1 LFSLNTIKLLFGS
14 KNWGIFAGL
23 EKVSIHIEK
32 EEVVLLAHKC
42 VYWPSIKGLVISDLH
57 FGKSSHFRK
66 SGIALSA
73 GVQNQDLR
81 KMDELIA
88 EFQPEKLIFLG
99 DLFHSGYNMEWDQFC
114 EWRNNH
120 STLEFILILGN
131 HDLLSLDSYQNAK
144 MQVIES
150 LMIGNICLSHEPIE
164 TKGGYNVH
172 GHVHPGI
179 KLVGK
184 AYQSLR
190 IPCFHIGREVMVLP
204 AFGNLTGLYTIEPKH
219 EETIYGIANLNL
231 IKFEPT

>member
-1 LFSLNTIKLLFGS
+1 M
-14 KNWGIFAGL
+14 
-23 EKVSIHIEK
+23 SIHIEG

-66 SGIALSA
+66 AGIALTQ
-73 GVQNQDLR
+73 GVQNHDLQ

-88 EFQPEKLIFLG
+88 EFEPERLIFLG
-99 DLFHSGYNMEWDQFC
+99 DLFHSDHNAEWDQFC
-114 EWRNNH
+114 QWRN
-120 STLEFILILGN
+120 SYLSIEFILIRGN
-131 HDLLSLDSYQNAK
+131 HDLLSFDSYQNAK
-144 MQVIES
+144 MRVIES
-150 LMIGNICLSHEPIE
+150 FMIGNICLSHEPVE
-164 TKGGYNVH
+164 TKEGYNVH
-172 GHVHPGI
+172 GHIHPGI

-204 AFGNLTGLYTIEPKH
+204 AFGNLTGLYTIEPKL
-219 EETIYGIANLNL
+219 EETIYGIANLSL